1 MPSRSKSGFEKNP
14 QNINRK
20 GRPKKGMSMNEI
32 LRDLVDEETI
42 NYKGGVI
49 SVKEAVG
56 RKIIELGIQG
66 DLAALKYLYDRLEG
80 SPRQQLEHTGADGG
94 PIDQSIQVNF
104 TNNAD

>member
-1 MPSRSKSGFEKNP
+1 MPSRSGAGFDKNP
-14 QNINRK
+14 KNINRK
-20 GRPKKGMSMNEI
+20 GRPKKGMSMCEI

-66 DLAALKYLYDRLEG
+66 DLSALKYLFDRLEG
-80 SPRQQLEHTGADGG
+80 SPRQAVEHTGADGG
-94 PIDQSIQVNF
+94 PILIGKEFDKL
-104 TNNAD
+104 